1 LQAFALA
8 LGCRYAMRPRSFQ
21 TLALALLLIAGG
33 TGVFAAE
40 AGRLPEAVSRIERET
55 GGRVLSAEKSQ
66 RGGREM
72 NRIKVVT
79 PEGRVRVM
87 WDDPQR
93 DRRDGAR
100 RGERGHRPAARD
112 PIAERDREPV
122 RDDG

>member
-1 LQAFALA
+1 
-8 LGCRYAMRPRSFQ
+8 MRPNS
-21 TLALALLLIAGG
+21 LHAVVLALLLIGSGSA
-33 TGVFAAE
+33 VFAAE
-40 AGRLPEAVSRIERET
+40 GGRLPESVSRIERET

-93 DRRDGAR
+93 DRRDGSR
-100 RGERGHRPAARD
+100 RGERGARPAARD
-112 PIAERDREPV
+112 DGYEREAPAP

>member
-1 LQAFALA
+1 
-8 LGCRYAMRPRSFQ
+8 MRPRILPTS
-21 TLALALLLIAGG
+21 LLALLLIAAG

-40 AGRLPEAVSRIERET
+40 GGRLPESVSRIERET

-72 NRIKVVT
+72 NRIKVYT

-93 DRRDGAR
+93 DRRDGPR
-100 RGERGHRPAARD
+100 RGERVARPAARD
-112 PIAERDREPV
+112 SMVERELPEP

>member
-1 LQAFALA
+1 MR
-8 LGCRYAMRPRSFQ
+8 LGFLH
-21 TLALALLLIAGG
+21 TLLITFLLIAGS

-40 AGRLPEAVSRIERET
+40 AGRLPESVSRIERET

-93 DRRDGAR
+93 DHREGAR

-112 PIAERDREPV
+112 AIVEREPAPV

>member
-1 LQAFALA
+1 MRLRFPATGVLA
-8 LGCRYAMRPRSFQ
+8 S
-21 TLALALLLIAGG
+21 LLIVAGA
-33 TGVFAAE
+33 GVVAAE
-40 AGRLPEAVSRIERET
+40 DGRLPESVSRIERET
-55 GGRVLSAEKSQ
+55 GGRVLSAEPRQ

-72 NRIKVVT
+72 NRIKVYT

-100 RGERGHRPAARD
+100 RGERGPRPAARE
-112 PIAERDREPV
+112 PEREREVEPP

>member
-1 LQAFALA
+1 
-8 LGCRYAMRPRSFQ
+8 MRPCLSP
-21 TLALALLLIAGG
+21 TLLALALLVTGS
-33 TGVFAAE
+33 GVFVGGVSAAD
-40 AGRLPEAVSRIERET
+40 AGRLPESVSRIERET

-72 NRIKVVT
+72 NRIKVYT

-93 DRRDGAR
+93 ERRDSNSPR
-100 RGERGHRPAARD
+100 RGERGPRPAAEPRQSVV
-112 PIAERDREPV
+112 EREASTP

>member
-1 LQAFALA
+1 MRPAPFPTVLLA
-8 LGCRYAMRPRSFQ
+8 LS
-21 TLALALLLIAGG
+21 LIAGG

-40 AGRLPEAVSRIERET
+40 SGRLPESVSRIERET

-72 NRIKVVT
+72 NRIKVYT

-93 DRRDGAR
+93 RDGAR
-100 RGERGHRPAARD
+100 RGERGPRPAARD
-112 PIAERDREPV
+112 PLEREPAEA
-122 RDDG
+122 RDER

>member
-1 LQAFALA
+1 MRPLIPSVVALA
-8 LGCRYAMRPRSFQ
+8 LA
-21 TLALALLLIAGG
+21 LIAGG
-33 TGVFAAE
+33 TGVLAAE
-40 AGRLPEAVSRIERET
+40 AGRLPESVSRIERET

-93 DRRDGAR
+93 ERRDGTR
-100 RGERGHRPAARD
+100 RGERGPRPAARD
-112 PIAERDREPV
+112 ALGRELPEPRDG
-122 RDDG
+122 D

>member
-1 LQAFALA
+1 
-8 LGCRYAMRPRSFQ
+8 MRPTSFPV
-21 TLALALLLIAGG
+21 LVLALLLIAGG

-40 AGRLPEAVSRIERET
+40 AGRLPESVSRIERET

-93 DRRDGAR
+93 DRRDGTR
-100 RGERGHRPAARD
+100 RGERGPRPAREA
-112 PIAERDREPV
+112 IVEREIPEP

>member
-1 LQAFALA
+1 
-8 LGCRYAMRPRSFQ
+8 MRPTSFSV
-21 TLALALLLIAGG
+21 LFLALLLIVGG

-40 AGRLPEAVSRIERET
+40 AGRLPESVSRIERET

-93 DRRDGAR
+93 DRRDGIR
-100 RGERGHRPAARD
+100 RGERGPRPAARD
-112 PIAERDREPV
+112 AFVEREIPEP

>member
-1 LQAFALA
+1 
-8 LGCRYAMRPRSFQ
+8 MRPGSLQ
-21 TLALALLLIAGG
+21 TAFLALLLIAGG

-40 AGRLPEAVSRIERET
+40 AGRLPESVSRIERET

-72 NRIKVVT
+72 NRIKVYT

-93 DRRDGAR
+93 DRRDGSR
-100 RGERGHRPAARD
+100 RGERGPRPAARD
-112 PIAERDREPV
+112 DGYEREAPAP

>member
-1 LQAFALA
+1 
-8 LGCRYAMRPRSFQ
+8 MRPNS
-21 TLALALLLIAGG
+21 LHAVVLALLLIGSGSA
-33 TGVFAAE
+33 VFAAE
-40 AGRLPEAVSRIERET
+40 GGRLPESVSRIERET

-93 DRRDGAR
+93 DRRDGSR
-100 RGERGHRPAARD
+100 RGERGPRPAREAMV
-112 PIAERDREPV
+112 EREIPEP